1 MKPKFYLLLTLL
13 FLFLTSYLLAQ
24 DETKTKVFYGY
35 GEVKWGSSFETVKS
49 KYPNLIQSEPIDKG
63 SVRYEQINSNK
74 LIIRR
79 SFSFYNNKLY
89 KVYVEF
95 NTDLDFTTLEA
106 ILKKLF
112 LNFGPEHQKEEKKD
126 ILNNHYISGNT
137 YYWWFY
143 DEKMYIDVK
152 LWDFKNAAGYNVESI
167 FATLYINQ
175 AIKSELDKSQLKKI
189 SDDLEDI

>member
-1 MKPKFYLLLTLL
+1 M
-13 FLFLTSYLLAQ
+13 
-24 DETKTKVFYGY
+24 
-35 GEVKWGSSFETVKS
+35 
-49 KYPNLIQSEPIDKG
+49 
-63 SVRYEQINSNK
+63 
-74 LIIRR
+74 
-79 SFSFYNNKLY
+79 
-89 KVYVEF
+89 
-95 NTDLDFTTLEA
+95 
-106 ILKKLF
+106 
-112 LNFGPEHQKEEKKD
+112 
-126 ILNNHYISGNT
+126 NNHYISGNT